1 MHPRSPGFL
10 LHWRQRMVYWAWSC
24 PRWQVVAGLNSGP
37 PNCWAAAVVQRL
49 MTPRRYLDLAVV
61 QDFAP
66 PRSQL
71 MAVGPQMMS
80 PTHRFASNCQDFGL
94 PSRQLAVA
102 RDFELP
108 RDWLMLVVETMVS
121 PILPAVAGAPQAVSP
136 ILPAVVEQKRPSRV
150 VVAAPMHYLKD
161 YP

>member
-1 MHPRSPGFL
+1 M
-10 LHWRQRMVYWAWSC
+10 WNC
-24 PRWQVVAGLNSGP
+24 PRWQVVADPNSGP
-37 PNCWAAAVVQRL
+37 PNCWAAAVAQRL
-49 MTPRRYLDLAVV
+49 MTPTCSLDLAVV
-61 QDFAP
+61 QDFEL

-71 MAVGPQMMS
+71 VAVGPQMMS

-94 PSRQLAVA
+94 PSHQLALA

-121 PILPAVAGAPQAVSP
+121 PNLQAVAAVPQALSP
-136 ILPAVVEQKRPSRV
+136 ILPAVVAQMRPSRR
-150 VVAAPMHYLKD
+150 VVAAVPMHYLKD